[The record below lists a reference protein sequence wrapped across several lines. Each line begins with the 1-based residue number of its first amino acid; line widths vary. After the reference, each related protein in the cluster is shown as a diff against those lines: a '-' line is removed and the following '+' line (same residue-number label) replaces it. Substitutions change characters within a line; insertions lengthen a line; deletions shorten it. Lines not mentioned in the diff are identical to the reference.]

1 VHQKED
7 PQQDLPAD
15 QKVALPQVV
24 ILTAHAMIAVTQE
37 LLASS
42 EVHATIQVPHVHRV
56 PNHPIV
62 FQQIVNH
69 LMGKENHIKEEIV
82 NHSIVITAKVVS
94 VVPSGIVSLLTGSA
108 SHTKEEIVNHSIAI
122 TAKEANAVPSEI
134 ANLLMGK
141 ENRLTAKA
149 ANASLLAELKTQHV
163 HPIKEIIAGIAMRP
177 LR

>member
-7 PQQDLPAD
+7 PQQDLSAD

-62 FQQIVNH
+62 FQQIASH

-82 NHSIVITAKVVS
+82 NHSIVTTAKVVS
-94 VVPSGIVSLLTGSA
+94 VVHSVTVNHLMENA
-108 SHTKEEIVNHSIAI
+108 NHSIVI

-149 ANASLLAELKTQHV
+149 ANASHLAELKTQHV